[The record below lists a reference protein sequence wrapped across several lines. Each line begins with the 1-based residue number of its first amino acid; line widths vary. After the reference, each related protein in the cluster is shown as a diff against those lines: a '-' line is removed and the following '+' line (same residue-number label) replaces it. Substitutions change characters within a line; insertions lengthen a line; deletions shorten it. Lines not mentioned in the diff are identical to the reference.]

1 MKANYQITPDRSLNL
16 MRVQM
21 EGFFN
26 GDDVQRF
33 AADYREALSKI
44 RSPGHLTM
52 LDIIGMKIQAQ
63 DVAGGFTAL
72 LASPDV
78 RSRKLAFVCG
88 SSLARLQAQRIADR
102 DGVEFF
108 ENAKEA
114 EAWLFA

>member
-1 MKANYQITPDRSLNL
+1 MNAKYQITPDRSLNL
-16 MRVQM
+16 MRAQM

-33 AADYREALSKI
+33 AADYRDALSKI
-44 RSPGHLTM
+44 ISPGHLTM
-52 LDIIGMKIQAQ
+52 LDITGMKIQAQ
-63 DVAGGFTAL
+63 DVVGSFTAL

-78 RSRKLAFVCG
+78 RSRKLAFVC
-88 SSLARLQAQRIADR
+88 SSTLARLQAQRLTER